1 MDEVRERSGGGDH
14 LGAGG
19 RRGSRRHLVR
29 RFGCSRR
36 RWLSDRGRVM
46 GSTCGGAGI
55 DTMSCD
61 SPQRTLLAFGGPL
74 ILFAAGFRAYL
85 LRLARPGYLVV
96 LATAP
101 AGFC

>member
-1 MDEVRERSGGGDH
+1 
-14 LGAGG
+14 
-19 RRGSRRHLVR
+19 
-29 RFGCSRR
+29 
-36 RWLSDRGRVM
+36 
-46 GSTCGGAGI
+46 
-55 DTMSCD
+55 MSCD